1 MKKRSLLAIAA
12 LLVFGL
18 GAGTLAF
25 QQTNNIAST
34 AMSCCCCSGDSCPMK
49 KKDASGKETASCCDN
64 CSCCK
69 GENSCSGDSCPMK
82 KKGDSADK
90 AKDKPATAGPE
101 MKNVTYV
108 QGEGCCCSCCNK
120 GEEKKDKPTV

>member
-1 MKKRSLLAIAA
+1 MKKRSLLVIAA
-12 LLVFGL
+12 FLVFGL
-18 GAGTLAF
+18 GAGTLAY
-25 QQTNNIAST
+25 QQTNETAST

-90 AKDKPATAGPE
+90 AKDKPTTTGTE
-101 MKNVTYV
+101 MTNVTYV
-108 QGEGCCCSCCNK
+108 QGEDCCCSCCNK
-120 GEEKKDKPTV
+120 DKEKKDKPTV